1 MPVTTPGLCPLGSP
15 NQIARPLSHL
25 LQACRHCHHE
35 IKPWSP
41 VPTIPFSPGLLRM
54 ACLKPEPSSFPHRK
68 ERFPRRR
75 PSFPRLPWHSR
86 GRATFLQKA
95 SPGLREGDLQ
105 ELSCLLGGVREAK
118 AHIHHS
124 LYALRVSPRALAIM
138 RPLVAWKSGPHCY
151 LPNPLAPFAP
161 SKFKQLHEW
170 V

>member
-15 NQIARPLSHL
+15 NQTARPPSHL

-54 ACLKPEPSSFPHRK
+54 ACLKPEPSSFPYRK
-68 ERFPRRR
+68 ERFPRWR
-75 PSFPRLPWHSR
+75 PSFPRLPWHIR

-95 SPGLREGDLQ
+95 SPGLREGDLPTQ
-105 ELSCLLGGVREAK
+105 LLPLRGESEPK
-118 AHIHHS
+118 AHIHRS
-124 LYALRVSPRALAIM
+124 PYALRVSPRALAIM
-138 RPLVAWKSGPHCY
+138 RPLVTWKSGPHCY